1 MRQGGAVKKIG
12 IALSGGGSKGLS
24 HIAFLK
30 ALDEMGLRPSIMAGT
45 STGAV
50 IGGFYAAGISGA
62 EIENI
67 ANNIDFLD
75 LGRMLDVSI
84 WRSIAFFR
92 GDGIVKF
99 LRKRIPARR
108 FEDLQT
114 PMKIVAADFWKRQEV
129 IFDSGELIPAI
140 RASMSLPAIFEP
152 VQIGGRVFVDGG
164 LVNPLPYDI
173 IRKDCNVLVAI
184 DVSGAKTAQEED
196 VLPGMFESLVS
207 SFQILEAAI
216 VEAKMRMAKPDI
228 YVRPSL
234 ENIRVLEF
242 NRFDEIM
249 DGVQDDVGRFKL
261 ELEHRL
267 KKSFSFFKR
276 FRS

>member
-1 MRQGGAVKKIG
+1 MKKIG
-12 IALSGGGSKGLS
+12 IALSGGGAKGLS

-30 ALDEMGLRPSIMAGT
+30 AFDEMGLSPSIMAGT
-45 STGAV
+45 SIGAV

-184 DVSGAKTAQEED
+184 DVSWAKTAQEED